1 MKGTNPETQ
10 GHRWAKRVKKR
21 LKIQQKEDGQWEDWG
36 RKKEREAEE
45 AEKGA
50 TAAGDEF
57 ELESDSEA
65 EYGTELRSEQDVE
78 DEAELAALRAVKEA
92 AAAAEERLARID
104 KETKDG
110 ETKSSSKSAKQNTKH
125 SVVKNK
131 TKQQVS
137 SNPFAALGFGRQA
150 PKKKS
155 TEELEGSDR
164 GEGVVSVS
172 VASSLDTHTPVSKRK
187 AGESQLDARNRLAAV
202 GAKAAVDRKHK
213 LGIKGVAGLSAKKLK
228 KQLKRARQ
236 AAEGV

>member
-21 LKIQQKEDGQWEDWG
+21 LKNQQKEDGQWEDLE

-65 EYGTELRSEQDVE
+65 EYGTELRSDQDVE
-78 DEAELAALRAVKEA
+78 HEAELAALRAVKEA

-137 SNPFAALGFGRQA
+137 SNPFAALGD
-150 PKKKS
+150 
-155 TEELEGSDR
+155 E
-164 GEGVVSVS
+164 
-172 VASSLDTHTPVSKRK
+172 
-187 AGESQLDARNRLAAV
+187 
-202 GAKAAVDRKHK
+202 
-213 LGIKGVAGLSAKKLK
+213 
-228 KQLKRARQ
+228 
-236 AAEGV
+236 